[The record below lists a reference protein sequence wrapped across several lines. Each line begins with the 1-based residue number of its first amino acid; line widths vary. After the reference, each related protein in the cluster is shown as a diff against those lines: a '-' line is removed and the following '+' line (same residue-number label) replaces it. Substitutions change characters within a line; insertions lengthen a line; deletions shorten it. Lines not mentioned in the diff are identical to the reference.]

1 MLDMQ
6 SQVLLPYPYPG
17 IHFPSIHLFIC
28 NVYLVLLSLAAYS
41 KPLLEQTDSEQTE
54 LTSFRAKGNLLQVFA
69 VVKRAG
75 QMVAPSFKSFLMSF
89 PHFPDTSVS
98 CFVMQTFGW
107 SPGFSPGLLLISYS
121 RHKQSHYTDTL
132 PVTCPTAGAKHPR
145 KKKGFVTPPPF
156 RPPFFLLSF
165 ITFTHA
171 KTEHLIQ
178 SKHKIILF

>member
-28 NVYLVLLSLAAYS
+28 NVYLVLLSSAAYS

-54 LTSFRAKGNLLQVFA
+54 LTSFRAKGNLQVFA
-69 VVKRAG
+69 VVKRTG
-75 QMVAPSFKSFLMSF
+75 QTVAPSFKSFLMSF

-98 CFVMQTFGW
+98 CFVMQNFGW

-121 RHKQSHYTDTL
+121 RHKQSCWTH
-132 PVTCPTAGAKHPR
+132 VTCPTAGAKHPR
-145 KKKGFVTPPPF
+145 KKKRIRNPPPLD
-156 RPPFFLLSF
+156 PHSF
-165 ITFTHA
+165 AFIYNFHTC
-171 KTEHLIQ
+171 KN
-178 SKHKIILF
+178 

>member
-28 NVYLVLLSLAAYS
+28 NVYLVLLSSAAYS

-54 LTSFRAKGNLLQVFA
+54 LTSFRAKGNLQVFA
-69 VVKRAG
+69 VVKRTG
-75 QMVAPSFKSFLMSF
+75 QTVAPSFKSFLMSF

-98 CFVMQTFGW
+98 CFVMQNFGW

-132 PVTCPTAGAKHPR
+132 HVTCPTAGAKHPR

-156 RPPFFLLSF
+156 RPPFFCF
-165 ITFTHA
+165 
-171 KTEHLIQ
+171 HL
-178 SKHKIILF
+178 